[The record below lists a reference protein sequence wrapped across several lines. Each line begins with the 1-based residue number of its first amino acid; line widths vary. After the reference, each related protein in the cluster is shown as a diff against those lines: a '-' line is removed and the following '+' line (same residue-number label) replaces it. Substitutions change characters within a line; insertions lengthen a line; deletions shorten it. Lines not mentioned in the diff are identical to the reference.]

1 MAKPSK
7 SERSE
12 RQKVID
18 DIRRK
23 QKRAANRQG
32 TMIVAICVVVALGII
47 GAAAYKPIKDWVD
60 NQKYKGKSLSDIG
73 AAASVCQPIITRDA
87 GKAQQHV
94 PEGTTVTYDYAP
106 PAYGKHWN
114 VAGVAP
120 APMEQRFY
128 AESDPIRLE
137 QLVHNL
143 EHGYTILWY
152 DQTAA
157 ANSTFMDQI
166 KGIARVLDANDTN
179 NRLSFK
185 AVPWTAAD
193 QKQVKQG
200 QPTSFPDGEHIAFT
214 HWTAGGTTGKALG
227 VWQYCSAPSGAALDD
242 FMKKYPYTDA
252 PEPIGG
258 YQMQTQ

>member
-1 MAKPSK
+1 VAKSSK

-23 QKRAANRQG
+23 QKRAASRQG
-32 TMIVAICVVVALGII
+32 TMIVSICIVVALGII
-47 GAAAYKPIKDWVD
+47 GAAAYKPIKDWAN
-60 NQKYKGKSLSDIG
+60 NQKYKGKTVSAIG
-73 AAASVCQPIITRDA
+73 AAASVCQPVVTRKA
-87 GKAQQHV
+87 SKAQVHV
-94 PEGTTVTYDYAP
+94 PEGTTVTYAYAP
-106 PAYGKHWN
+106 PAFGKHWN

-120 APMEQRFY
+120 VPMEQRY
-128 AESDPIRLE
+128 YTAADRPHLE

-157 ANSTFMDQI
+157 ANSSFMSEI
-166 KGIARVLDANDTN
+166 KGIAQVLDVNDTN

-185 AVPWTAAD
+185 AVPWLNSDENQIKDHRAFPA
-193 QKQVKQG
+193 G
-200 QPTSFPDGEHIAFT
+200 QHIAFT
-214 HWTAGGTTGKALG
+214 HWTAGADGKALG
-227 VWQYCSAPSGAALDD
+227 IWQYCSAPSGAALSD
-242 FMKKYPYTDA
+242 FMTKYPYTDA

-258 YQMQTQ
+258 YQMQ